1 LWGIFAWGIWVVSGF
16 GFVENLTVVVGVN
29 GAARWWASRTD
40 DRLIKPFIS
49 VGGTW
54 HLCWFIYSEV

>member
-40 DRLIKPFIS
+40 DRLIKPFIP

-54 HLCWFIYSEV
+54 HL